1 MGFERSPDRVLIVH
15 DPHTAGA
22 SHVPLSIPGAE
33 VVEAHSLEGYQEEI
47 AKGDYDVV
55 VIDFDLPGTRDA
67 RVLAG
72 LKVRDKEPDVLL
84 ISKCQDEATVREIS
98 RSHKRYVVRDEAW
111 ADSVRRG
118 VRDLL
123 RIRRLEQE
131 NSLIRSRL
139 TEANR
144 QLEERNSRLDEF
156 CATIA
161 HDIRGPLA
169 GLILKIDYIL
179 ERHRDGLDGKATAM
193 LERSMD
199 SAQRLV
205 GIVQAMYEF
214 ARLGSEGTAFTE
226 VELAPMAREIIA
238 DLRESAACQLTLEA
252 ASLPVVR
259 GNRELLRR
267 VFLNLFGNSIKYGD
281 REWVIISVTSPGTE
295 TRGDEKMLAIHVR
308 DNGPGVPPELAD
320 SLFSMFSRGDR
331 ASGAPDGL
339 GIGLAVAQR
348 IIGLHGGII
357 ELVRDGLPGCC
368 FKILLPLP

>member
-15 DPHTAGA
+15 DPHTAGTSA
-22 SHVPLSIPGAE
+22 MPLSIPGAE
-33 VVEAHSLEGYQEEI
+33 VVEAHSLEGYHAEI

-67 RVLAG
+67 GVLAE
-72 LKVRDKEPDVLL
+72 LKVRDNEPDVLL
-84 ISKCQDEATVREIS
+84 MSKCHDEATVREIS
-98 RSHKRYVVRDEAW
+98 RSHKRYVLRDEAW
-111 ADSVRRG
+111 VDSVRRG
-118 VRDLL
+118 VRDIL
-123 RIRRLEQE
+123 RIRRLENE
-131 NSLIRSRL
+131 NSLIRARL
-139 TEANR
+139 TETNR

-179 ERHRDGLDGKATAM
+179 ARHRDGLDDKAAAM
-193 LERSMD
+193 LKRSMD

-214 ARLGSEGTAFTE
+214 ARLGREGTAFTD
-226 VELAPMAREIIA
+226 VALAPMAREIIA
-238 DLRESAACQLTLEA
+238 DLREGAACELTLEVS
-252 ASLPVVR
+252 SLPVIR

-267 VFLNLFGNSIKYGD
+267 VLLNLFSNSIKYGD

-295 TRGDEKMLAIHVR
+295 TRADEPMLAIHVR
-308 DNGPGVPPELAD
+308 DNGPGIPAEIAS

-331 ASGAPDGL
+331 SNAAPDGL

-348 IIGLHGGII
+348 ILGLHGGAI
-357 ELVRDGLPGCC
+357 ELVPDGRPGCC
-368 FKILLPLP
+368 FKILLPLS